1 MDCFLLIGAQRRLK
15 WLCLLQSWDLQGTR
29 LVPTVNWTATNHPQ
43 HPQAARLCPKDLLY
57 LHALP
62 IHTSVSSPTLLNLP
76 FKSLLM
82 WQRPKIDHYIWTQII
97 FIYLSNGMN
106 SRDSCSSYM
115 CPSHTQPSCSSTSH
129 HAHRLG
135 LTHFIFAQTVL
146 PTTLPS
152 PSVCNIQVYIR
163 PLTAQTSQVRG
174 YLTAQE

>member
-1 MDCFLLIGAQRRLK
+1 MPRGGWSGFASFSPGTCRAPGWFPQWIKQPQIIPSIPKLPDSAPRIYSTFT
-15 WLCLLQSWDLQGTR
+15 LCQYIHQF
-29 LVPTVNWTATNHPQ
+29 HHQ
-43 HPQAARLCPKDLLY
+43 H
-57 LHALP
+57 
-62 IHTSVSSPTLLNLP
+62 LNLP

-106 SRDSCSSYM
+106 SRGSCSSYM

-152 PSVCNIQVYIR
+152 LSVCNIQVYIR

-174 YLTAQE
+174 YHTAQE